1 MWDGE
6 LEPLEREGGKTEV
19 FKDSKAL
26 FSNCCGKRTNVLT
39 VSVAALGGK
48 PRALGMLSK
57 HFTTELQPGH
67 KPGHYFN

>member
-26 FSNCCGKRTNVLT
+26 SATAVGKERTC
-39 VSVAALGGK
+39 
-48 PRALGMLSK
+48 
-57 HFTTELQPGH
+57 
-67 KPGHYFN
+67 